1 MSTPIKATT
10 TKKIFSRTTSVETIV
25 NSKASTIWGLLTDAD
40 NYPKW
45 NSTVISIVGNI
56 SLDEKIELK
65 STLSP
70 DRVFKLKI
78 MEFEPNKKLV
88 WGDAMGKRIYTL
100 SEQADGATLFSMSE
114 KIGGPAFPLF
124 ASMIPEF
131 DESFETFTADLK
143 KSSER
148 L

>member
-1 MSTPIKATT
+1 MLNPIKATT
-10 TKKIFSRTTSVETIV
+10 TKKIFSRTTSLQVVI
-25 NSKASTIWGLLTDAD
+25 NSKASKIWALLADAN

-56 SLDEKIELK
+56 GLDEKIELK

-70 DRVFKLKI
+70 DRIFKLKI
-78 MEFEPNKKLV
+78 SEFEPNKKLV

-124 ASMIPEF
+124 ASMIPDF
-131 DESFETFTADLK
+131 DESFETFAKDLK
-143 KSSER
+143 KAAEKN
-148 L
+148 